1 MDRIMKFPKGTI
13 ARNNRTDEK
22 YVLDYEVEA
31 FQDDSKGLVYR
42 IQDSRGDYIFIK
54 DNEKPERNPF
64 PEFKDLPKVFIGE
77 IELNPIDLKIVKLK
91 KSRRV
96 TKFSRYGR

>member
-1 MDRIMKFPKGTI
+1 MIFKKGTI
-13 ARNNRTDEK
+13 ARSNRTDEK
-22 YVLDYEVEA
+22 YVLEYDVEA
-31 FQDDSKGLVYR
+31 SQDDSKGLVYR

-64 PEFKDLPKVFIGE
+64 LELSDLPKVFIGDM
-77 IELNPIDLKIVKLK
+77 ELNLRDFRIGKLK
-91 KSRRV
+91 KSKRV